1 MKLSVQI
8 EFDKTL
14 DIETS
19 KTSVIV
25 GRSPKNDL
33 VIAHDS
39 ISRQHCQ
46 IDVVK
51 GVFYIT
57 DLGSSNGSFVDGQKL
72 EPQVRTPFISSQQL
86 TLGKLECEI
95 TENSAPIDP
104 KAKGVSVPI
113 SVRGDATATVRLS
126 RIDLNRPAI
135 TPELEKKKKL
145 KGPRNPVTMDEAD
158 EADDT
163 SDPKKSKKGLF
174 ILVLI
179 LALAAAWFLAPGE

>member
-57 DLGSSNGSFVDGQKL
+57 DLGSSNGSFIDGQKL
-72 EPQVRTPFISSQQL
+72 EPQVKTPFISSQQL

-95 TENSAPIDP
+95 AENSAPIDP
-104 KAKGVSVPI
+104 KTKGVTAPVSGK
-113 SVRGDATATVRLS
+113 GDATATVRLS
-126 RIDLNRPAI
+126 RIDLNRPVN

-158 EADDT
+158 DT
-163 SDPKKSKKGLF
+163 PDPKKSKKGIF
-174 ILVLI
+174 ILVVI
-179 LALAAAWFLAPGE
+179 VALAAAWFLAPGE

>member
-14 DIETS
+14 DLETA

-33 VIAHDS
+33 VITHDS

-57 DLGSSNGSFVDGQKL
+57 DLGSSNGSFIDGQKL
-72 EPQVRTPFISSQQL
+72 IPQARTPFISSQQL

-95 TENSAPIDP
+95 TESSAPTDQKNSGAAIP
-104 KAKGVSVPI
+104 LSNK
-113 SVRGDATATVRLS
+113 GDATATIRIS

-135 TPELEKKKKL
+135 TPELEKKKRL
-145 KGPRNPVTMDEAD
+145 KGPRNPVTMDD
-158 EADDT
+158 LDDT
-163 SDPKKSKKGLF
+163 PDPKKSNKALIF
-174 ILVLI
+174 LVL
-179 LALAAAWFLAPGE
+179 LVALAAAWFLAPGE

>member
-14 DIETS
+14 DLETS

-33 VIAHDS
+33 VVPHDS

-51 GVFYIT
+51 NVFYIT
-57 DLGSSNGSFVDGQKL
+57 DLGSSNGSFIDGQKL
-72 EPQVRTPFISSQQL
+72 EPQVKTPFISSQQL

-95 TENSAPIDP
+95 TESSAPTETKD
-104 KAKGVSVPI
+104 KVVSSAV
-113 SVRGDATATVRLS
+113 SNKGDATATVRLS
-126 RIDLNRPAI
+126 RIDLNRPAM
-135 TPELEKKKKL
+135 TPEMEKKKKL

-158 EADDT
+158 DT
-163 SDPKKSKKGLF
+163 PDPKKSKKA
-174 ILVLI
+174 LI
-179 LALAAAWFLAPGE
+179 IAGVIIALAAAWFLAPGE

>member
-14 DIETS
+14 DLETP

-33 VIAHDS
+33 VITHDS

-46 IDVVK
+46 IDVAK
-51 GVFYIT
+51 NIFYIT
-57 DLGSSNGSFVDGQKL
+57 DLGSSNGSYIDGQRL

-95 TENSAPIDP
+95 TDSSAPTDSN
-104 KAKGVSVPI
+104 AKVLSSGPS
-113 SVRGDATATVRLS
+113 SKGDATATVRLS
-126 RIDLNRPAI
+126 RIDLNRPAM

-158 EADDT
+158 DT
-163 SDPKKSKKGLF
+163 PDPKKSKKGLI